1 MNHSLQTHTRCQT
14 SCLKVASF
22 SGPAV
27 SESAW
32 CMEWQISFVSAG
44 INRNKAGVNKKNNY
58 YHHMELHMERI
69 IWQQVQESE
78 VKLYKER
85 KHSEELRE
93 KLWKRKIRNWSVWNV
108 WGFTEICISVLLLF
122 VLNRNVLFIL
132 WCDRI
137 HDVCHLTKNL
147 PCIFLFFMFWCMTM
161 IFLPA
166 VHLCDHMKTINTV
179 FPCWRQYFYLFNI
192 CVYVLQQLPLK
203 NTSVETLQ

>member
-1 MNHSLQTHTRCQT
+1 MD
-14 SCLKVASF
+14 
-22 SGPAV
+22 
-27 SESAW
+27 
-32 CMEWQISFVSAG
+32 WQISFVSAG
-44 INRNKAGVNKKNNY
+44 INLNKAGVNKKNNY

-122 VLNRNVLFIL
+122 VLNTSSRNVLFKL

-137 HDVCHLTKNL
+137 HDVCHLTKKFAMF
-147 PCIFLFFMFWCMTM
+147 FLFFMFWCLTV

-166 VHLCDHMKTINTV
+166 VRLCDHTKKINTV
-179 FPCWRQYFYLFNI
+179 FPCWRQYFYQFNI
-192 CVYVLQQLPLK
+192 CVYVLQHYP
-203 NTSVETLQ
+203 TEEH